1 VEDPHRKPLFKESEK
16 MQVQN
21 MKFVIRTFGI
31 ALLTFVC
38 WSVVSSAQTP
48 FVAGTWTKVAK
59 APPAG
64 VGHIQLL
71 TDGSVLALNSGCSAT
86 GIWYRLVPSSTGSYV
101 NGTWHAVGAFP
112 AGYNPLYFASAV
124 LPNGNFIVMGGEYNA
139 CHSVWTTLGALYTA
153 SSNTW
158 TPLTA
163 PIGWTTVGDAQSVVL
178 PNGKFMLAN
187 CCTTDEALL
196 TLSGTTATWTATG
209 TGKADSNDEEGW
221 TLLPNGKVLTVDANN
236 GASPSTSE
244 IYTPSTGAWT
254 AGPTLGVQL
263 QEPSSH
269 ELGPAVLRPDGT
281 VFYAGA
287 TPHNAIYHA
296 STNTW
301 TTAPSFGGSLD
312 IADGP
317 GSLLPDG
324 NVLLDTSPGVFNTG
338 TKFFEWSG
346 TALQAVPGPPNAAV
360 DSSYYGNMVV
370 LPTGQILFT
379 DNSSDVEV
387 YTPVGSPC
395 SGCAPA
401 ITSVAS
407 SLTHG
412 THNNVI
418 SGTQFSGRSQG
429 AAYGDDSQNATNFP
443 LVRITDAT
451 GKVVYC
457 RTHNFNSG
465 VSTGARV
472 VSAQFDIPSSIALG
486 AVSFQVVTNGIAS
499 AAVAV
504 TII

>member
-1 VEDPHRKPLFKESEK
+1 
-16 MQVQN
+16 MQGQN
-21 MKFVIRTFGI
+21 MKFVVRTFAI
-31 ALLTFVC
+31 VLLTFVC
-38 WSVVSSAQTP
+38 WSGVLNAQTP

-71 TDGSVLALNSGCSAT
+71 TDGSVLALNSGCSVT
-86 GIWYRLVPSSTGSYV
+86 GIWYRLVPSRTGSYV
-101 NGTWHAVGAFP
+101 NGTWHSVGAFL

-124 LPNGNFIVMGGEYNA
+124 LPNGEFIVMGGEYNA
-139 CHSVWTTLGALYTA
+139 CNAVWTTLGAIYAPT
-153 SSNTW
+153 SNTW
-158 TPLTA
+158 TPTTA
-163 PIGWTTVGDAQSVVL
+163 PVGWTTVGDAQSVVL

-187 CCTTDEALL
+187 CCTTDQALL
-196 TLSGTTATWTATG
+196 TLSGTTATWAATG

-254 AGPTLGVQL
+254 AGPSMGVQL

-287 TPHNAIYHA
+287 TPHNAIYH
-296 STNTW
+296 SRTNTW

-324 NVLLDTSPGVFNTG
+324 NVLLDTSPGVFNMG

-346 TALQAVPGPPNAAV
+346 TALHAVPGPPNAAV

-379 DNSSDVEV
+379 DFSSDVEV
-387 YTPVGSPC
+387 YTPAGSPC

-412 THNNVI
+412 TQNNVVT
-418 SGTQFSGRSQG
+418 GTQFSGRSQG
-429 AAYGDDSQNATNFP
+429 AAYGDDNQNATNFP
-443 LVRITDAT
+443 LVRITDST

-457 RTHNFNSG
+457 LTHGFNSG
-465 VSTGARV
+465 VSTGTKV
-472 VSAQFDIPSSIALG
+472 VSTRFDIPPSIALG
-486 AVSFQVVTNGIAS
+486 AASLQVVTNGIAS

>member
-1 VEDPHRKPLFKESEK
+1 
-16 MQVQN
+16 MQGQN
-21 MKFVIRTFGI
+21 MKFVIRALGI
-31 ALLTFVC
+31 ALLTFGC
-38 WSVVSSAQTP
+38 WSVVASAQTP
-48 FVAGTWTKVAK
+48 FSAGSWTKITKV
-59 APPAG
+59 PPAG

-86 GIWYRLVPSSTGSYV
+86 GIWYRLVPDRTGSYV
-101 NGTWHAVGAFP
+101 HGTWHSVGALP
-112 AGYNPLYFASAV
+112 SGYNPLYFASAV
-124 LPNGNFIVMGGEYNA
+124 LPNGKFIVMGGEYNA
-139 CHSVWTTLGALYTA
+139 CNKEWTTLGALYTP

-158 TPLTA
+158 VPITA
-163 PIGWTTVGDAQSVVL
+163 PPGWTTIGDAQGVVL

-196 TLSGTTATWTATG
+196 SLSGTTATWTPTG
-209 TGKADSNDEEGW
+209 TGKADINDEEGW

-254 AGPTLGVQL
+254 AGPTMSVQL
-263 QEPSSH
+263 EDPSSH

-287 TPHNAIYHA
+287 TTNNAIYHS

-324 NVLLDTSPGVFNTG
+324 NVLLDTSPGVFGTG
-338 TKFFEWSG
+338 TKFFEWDG
-346 TALQAVPGPPNAAV
+346 TALHAVPGPPNAAV

-379 DNSSDVEV
+379 DFSSDVEV
-387 YTPVGSPC
+387 YTPRGSAC

-407 SLTHG
+407 RLTHG

-418 SGTQFSGRSQG
+418 TGRQFSGKSQG
-429 AAYGDDSQNATNFP
+429 AAYGDDNQNATNFP
-443 LVRITDAT
+443 LVRITDST

-457 RTHNFNSG
+457 RTHNVNSC
-465 VSTGARV
+465 VSTGTRV
-472 VSAQFDIPSSIALG
+472 VSAQFDIPCTIALG
-486 AVSFQVVTNGIAS
+486 AGSLQVVTNGIAS

-504 TII
+504 NII

>member
-1 VEDPHRKPLFKESEK
+1 MRG
-16 MQVQN
+16 QN
-21 MKFVIRTFGI
+21 MKFVVRILGI
-31 ALLTFVC
+31 AVLTLTC
-38 WSVVSSAQTP
+38 WSVVASAQTP
-48 FVAGTWTKVAK
+48 FTAGTWTKVKA

-64 VGHIQLL
+64 VAHIQLL

-86 GIWYRLVPSSTGSYV
+86 GVWYKLVPDSTGSYV
-101 NGTWHAVGAFP
+101 SGTWQSVGAMP
-112 AGYNPLYFASAV
+112 GGYNPLYFASAV
-124 LPNGNFIVMGGEYNA
+124 LPNGKLVVMGGEYNA
-139 CHSVWTTLGALYTA
+139 CSAVWTTLGALYNP

-158 TPLTA
+158 TSLTA
-163 PIGWTTVGDAQSVVL
+163 PTTWTTVGDAQSVIL
-178 PNGKFMLAN
+178 ANGKFMLAN

-196 TLSGTTATWTATG
+196 TLSGTTPTWTATG
-209 TGKADSNDEEGW
+209 TGKADINDEEGW
-221 TLLPNGKVLTVDANN
+221 TLLPNGKVLVVDANN
-236 GASPSTSE
+236 GASPSTTE
-244 IYTPSTGAWT
+244 IYNPSTGAWT
-254 AGPTLGVQL
+254 AGPSVGVQL
-263 QEPSSH
+263 EDPSSH

-287 TPHNAIYHA
+287 TPHNAIYH
-296 STNTW
+296 STTNTW
-301 TTAPSFGGSLD
+301 TTAPSFGGTLD

-324 NVLLDTSPGVFNTG
+324 NVLLDTSPGVFKKG
-338 TKFFEWSG
+338 TKFFEWDG
-346 TALQAVPGPPNAAV
+346 TVLNAVPGPPNAAV

-379 DNSSDVEV
+379 DFSSDVEV
-387 YTPVGSPC
+387 YTPAGSAC

-407 SLTHG
+407 TLTHG

-418 SGTQFSGRSQG
+418 KGTQFSGKSQG
-429 AAYGDDSQNATNFP
+429 AAYGDDNQNATNFP
-443 LVRITDAT
+443 LVRITDST

-465 VSTGARV
+465 VSTGTRV
-472 VSAQFDIPSSIALG
+472 VSAQFDIPSTIALG
-486 AVSFQVVTNGIAS
+486 AASLEVVTNGIPS

>member
-1 VEDPHRKPLFKESEK
+1 
-16 MQVQN
+16 
-21 MKFVIRTFGI
+21 
-31 ALLTFVC
+31 
-38 WSVVSSAQTP
+38 
-48 FVAGTWTKVAK
+48 
-59 APPAG
+59 
-64 VGHIQLL
+64 
-71 TDGSVLALNSGCSAT
+71 
-86 GIWYRLVPSSTGSYV
+86 
-101 NGTWHAVGAFP
+101 
-112 AGYNPLYFASAV
+112 
-124 LPNGNFIVMGGEYNA
+124 
-139 CHSVWTTLGALYTA
+139 
-153 SSNTW
+153 
-158 TPLTA
+158 
-163 PIGWTTVGDAQSVVL
+163 
-178 PNGKFMLAN
+178 
-187 CCTTDEALL
+187 
-196 TLSGTTATWTATG
+196 
-209 TGKADSNDEEGW
+209 
-221 TLLPNGKVLTVDANN
+221 
-236 GASPSTSE
+236 
-244 IYTPSTGAWT
+244 
-254 AGPTLGVQL
+254 
-263 QEPSSH
+263 
-269 ELGPAVLRPDGT
+269 

-324 NVLLDTSPGVFNTG
+324 HVLLDTSPGVFNTG

-379 DNSSDVEV
+379 DFSSDVEV

-412 THNNVI
+412 THNHVI

-486 AVSFQVVTNGIAS
+486 AASLQVVTNGIAS